1 MISLVDWIVIIT
13 YIILLLALGWWLGNK
28 QSSTEEYF
36 VGARSLTW
44 PVIGIS
50 AMATQLSTIS
60 FISAPGFVGLR
71 EGGGLIW
78 LGYEFAVPIAMLL
91 LIMVLYPV
99 FYKAKIITIYEY
111 LNTRFDSSVRLAI
124 SLVFQLG
131 RVFATGIT
139 IHATAIVFETAFG
152 IDYILTLV
160 IVAIVTI
167 VYATMGGIKAVIYA
181 DVIQMVIIFAGIFVC
196 AFYALH
202 LIGGWEAFTA
212 QVDPARLKAIDFNE
226 WGYQGN
232 HEFGFWPLLIGGLFL
247 YLSYY
252 GCDQTQS
259 QRLVSSKNM
268 WHLNIALVFNGLAR
282 YPMVLAYC
290 IMGLLVGTFAATTP
304 EFMSA
309 IPADPNGIVKADY
322 MLPTFIVH
330 YLPVGVI
337 GLLLVAVLSA
347 AMSSISGT
355 INSLSAAS
363 LKDVIIP
370 YFKKDMND
378 AVAYKWS
385 LGLTVFWGIICTL
398 AVVFAQ
404 IAPTVIEAI
413 NKVGSL
419 FFGSILGI
427 FILGMCTKRA
437 NAFGSKIGLILG
449 IIVNLYL
456 WLAVPELSWFWWNM
470 TGFVTTVIIGYL
482 SSIVAAYYSKKELQA
497 LLAFQWVFA
506 LTLLWGI
513 IYFAFVSLAEPSSS
527 MVINIIGEL
536 GSVLYGAIMAV
547 FILSAGIKNA
557 NTTASTVLAF
567 VLGLAGNLILWIFV
581 QGIPYFAWFL
591 LGFALIAIFGF
602 ITRSFIIPEFAEIN
616 IELLATKETI
626 RQPGIANYAI
636 ILLSF
641 FIFIIL
647 FSVTL
652 KYLIA

>member
-1 MISLVDWIVIIT
+1 MIHWIDWVVIIT
-13 YIILLLALGWWLGNK
+13 YILLLLYLGWWLGNK

-44 PVIGIS
+44 PLIGIS

-78 LGYEFAVPIAMLL
+78 LGYEFAVPIAMIL
-91 LIMVLYPV
+91 LIIIIYPV

-139 IHATAIVFETAFG
+139 IHATAIVFETAFN
-152 IDYILTLV
+152 IDYIITLI

-196 AFYALH
+196 GLFALN
-202 LIGGWEAFTA
+202 LIGGWETFTA
-212 QVDPARLKAIDFNE
+212 TLDPNRLNAIDFGE
-226 WGYQGN
+226 WGFRGE
-232 HEFGFWPLLIGGLFL
+232 HEFGFWPLLVGGLFL

-259 QRLVSSKNM
+259 QRLISSKNM
-268 WHLNIALVFNGLAR
+268 WHLKTALLFNGLAR

-290 IMGLLVGTFAATTP
+290 MMGLLIGTFAMMSP
-304 EFMSA
+304 EFMQA
-309 IPADPNGIVKADY
+309 IPKDAANVVKADY

-370 YFKKDMND
+370 YFKKDMD
-378 AVAYKWS
+378 DKQAYRWS
-385 LGLTVFWGIICTL
+385 LGMTVFWGIVCTL

-419 FFGSILGI
+419 FFGCILGI
-427 FILGMCTKRA
+427 FFLGMCTKKT
-437 NAFGSKIGLILG
+437 NAYGSKIGLILG
-449 IIVNLYL
+449 IGVNMYL
-456 WLAVPELSWFWWNM
+456 WLLLPELSWFWWNI
-470 TGFVTTVIIGYL
+470 TGFATTALFGYV
-482 SSIVAAYYSKKELQA
+482 SSLIVLYYAGRPANTKQNYI
-497 LLAFQWVFA
+497 LLAV
-506 LTLLWGI
+506 LTLGWGFI
-513 IYFAFVSLAEPSSS
+513 VYFLYLLLHDSALILVNLA
-527 MVINIIGEL
+527 GKL
-536 GSVLYGAIMAV
+536 GSVLIASI
-547 FILSAGIKNA
+547 I
-557 NTTASTVLAF
+557 STVAIAMSGKNRSMAGFYSLAVALISLLVLAIWLIFLNNQDYIIWFLATYF
-567 VLGLAGNLILWIFV
+567 VMAIFSYFTYAVPDDHHVDENLLATRETMNQPGLAGYAITLILYFV
-581 QGIPYFAWFL
+581 
-591 LGFALIAIFGF
+591 
-602 ITRSFIIPEFAEIN
+602 FIIGFSMALKH
-616 IELLATKETI
+616 LLT
-626 RQPGIANYAI
+626 
-636 ILLSF
+636 
-641 FIFIIL
+641 
-647 FSVTL
+647 
-652 KYLIA
+652 